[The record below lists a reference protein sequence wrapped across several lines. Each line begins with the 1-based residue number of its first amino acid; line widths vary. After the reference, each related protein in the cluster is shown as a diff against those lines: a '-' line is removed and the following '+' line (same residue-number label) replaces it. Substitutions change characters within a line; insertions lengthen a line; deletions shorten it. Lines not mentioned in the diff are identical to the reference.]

1 MLYFTHFFDILNTTE
16 PLFGAISEDTMSDL
30 EKINIYVPEKI
41 GKVLTNDVLS
51 FEILK
56 RDMHSPNWNRFLNML
71 LLGYYDQYITEYQQV
86 LDTVMSIL
94 QETTLTMPIN
104 NTVIS
109 VHQALIDTKQIREY

>member
-1 MLYFTHFFDILNTTE
+1 
-16 PLFGAISEDTMSDL
+16 MSDL